1 MQDIMGGIN
10 LNLNEVIEQEQLEA
24 DRKKLKGK
32 PMTLDDIKWKF
43 IEKLIMQS
51 KDKKINNED
60 MTLIYKYTEF
70 LKKGL
75 GL

>member
-1 MQDIMGGIN
+1 MGGIN

-43 IEKLIMQS
+43 IEELIMQS
-51 KDKKINNED
+51 KDKKISNKD
-60 MTLIYKYTEF
+60 ITLIYKYTERI
-70 LKKGL
+70 KKEL

>member
-24 DRKKLKGK
+24 DRKKLMNES
-32 PMTLDDIKWKF
+32 MTLDDIKWKF
-43 IEKLIMQS
+43 IEELIIQS
-51 KDKKINNED
+51 EDKKISNKD
-60 MTLIYKYTEF
+60 MTLIYKYTEKI
-70 LKKGL
+70 KKEL

>member
-10 LNLNEVIEQEQLEA
+10 LNLNEIIEQEQLEA

-32 PMTLDDIKWKF
+32 LMTLDDIKWKF
-43 IEKLIMQS
+43 IEELIMQS
-51 KDKKINNED
+51 KDKKIDND
-60 MTLIYKYTEF
+60 TMTLIYKYTEF